1 MTDVLASTT
10 TTNWLL
16 YKGISP
22 PANLPTYSTFL
33 YLRQK
38 LMYAFPLV
46 ASSRRCGCSCSYTS
60 SCSSCMNKNAT
71 YDVRRALHNIDDHTV
86 LVVDV
91 VDVVVLVVEVESL
104 HPHQPGV

>member
-1 MTDVLASTT
+1 MC
-10 TTNWLL
+10 WLL
-16 YKGISP
+16 LLLLTGYFIRVSP
-22 PANLPTYSTFL
+22 SQPNLPAYSTLLF
-33 YLRQK
+33 LRQK
-38 LMYAFPLV
+38 LMHAFRSIV
-46 ASSRRCGCSCSYTS
+46 TSSRRCGFSYTS